1 MDTHTAL
8 VALTALDANL
18 IRARIHKLEAKIT
31 STDTHTGGI
40 LNSQTTAGLGKTE
53 KTNECIVTVSLK
65 LVGYPKGTTKENAEK
80 STPVFSIEVAIV
92 GVYSWPSMPAQSIL
106 NDQNLI
112 FGLGRPLYA
121 IAASE
126 CQAAA
131 AKIGF
136 HGIKT
141 PSEMPRAGE
150 GDDLP
155 LTKDGIRMIAT
166 DAAVASSLSSKLA
179 TKKSLKKNP
188 NKIIK

>member
-8 VALTALDANL
+8 VAMTALDANL
-18 IRARIHKLEAKIT
+18 VRARIHKLEARIT
-31 STDTHTGGI
+31 STDTHSGGI
-40 LNSQTTAGLGKTE
+40 LNTQTTAGLGKTE
-53 KTNECIVTVSLK
+53 KANECIVTVSLK

-80 STPVFSIEVAIV
+80 STPVFSVETTIV
-92 GVYSWPSMPAQSIL
+92 GIYSWPSMPAQGIL

-112 FGLGRPLYA
+112 FGLGRPLYS

-126 CQAAA
+126 CRAAA

-136 HGIKT
+136 HDIKT

-155 LTKDGIRMIAT
+155 LTKDSTRMIGA
-166 DAAVASSLSSKLA
+166 DAAVANHLSENSVVKKTPKKKPSK
-179 TKKSLKKNP
+179 
-188 NKIIK
+188 IK

>member
-8 VALTALDANL
+8 VAITALDANL
-18 IRARIHKLEAKIT
+18 VRARIHKLEAKVT
-31 STDTHTGGI
+31 STDTHSGGI
-40 LNSQTTAGLGKTE
+40 LNTQTTAGLGKTD
-53 KTNECIVTVSLK
+53 KANECIVTVSLK

-80 STPVFSIEVAIV
+80 SKPVFSVEAAIV
-92 GVYSWPSMPAQSIL
+92 GIYSWPSLPAKAIL

-126 CQAAA
+126 CRAAA

-150 GDDLP
+150 GDELP
-155 LTKDGIRMIAT
+155 LTKDDTRTIE
-166 DAAVASSLSSKLA
+166 DNSAAVNKLS
-179 TKKSLKKNP
+179 TKSVEKKMLKK
-188 NKIIK
+188 KILKK

>member
-8 VALTALDANL
+8 VAITALNANL
-18 IRARIHKLEAKIT
+18 VRARIHKLEAKIT
-31 STDTHTGGI
+31 SHDTHSGGI

-53 KTNECIVTVSLK
+53 KANECIITVSLK

-80 STPVFSIEVAIV
+80 STPVFSVEAAIV

-126 CQAAA
+126 CRAAA
-131 AKIGF
+131 AKIGI

-155 LTKDGIRMIAT
+155 LTKDSTRMIET
-166 DAAVASSLSSKLA
+166 DAATVNKLS
-179 TKKSLKKNP
+179 TKSVVKKTLKKKP
-188 NKIIK
+188 LKSK